1 MIING
6 TTHTRDIIIFPERV
20 EGPWW
25 RMEGHQLSKKDL
37 ELVWDACPDTLV
49 VGTGYYGNMVIL
61 EETLEC
67 ACAHEIEVVAAR
79 TEDAVDTFNKL
90 QSDPKKKVVGAFHLT
105 C

>member
-1 MIING
+1 MTSSFFLSAWRALGGAWRGINFLKRISSWCG
-6 TTHTRDIIIFPERV
+6 TRV
-20 EGPWW
+20 
-25 RMEGHQLSKKDL
+25 QI
-37 ELVWDACPDTLV
+37 TLV